1 MFNNLSQREIV
12 IIIVGI
18 LVLSLA
24 FYYFNIYLP
33 LQDKIKNAKSLIDQK
48 ENNIEILKNISDK
61 LPETKKRYQQ
71 LRTKDKSNEITIKS
85 AADLLKKISKLENQH
100 NVNLTSFNPINTKN
114 GIEVNMIYLTN
125 FENLIYLF
133 EDFQSLSNQLQFNN
147 LNLTQNNEKMR
158 AAIKVKISKGGEEKN
173 DD

>member
-18 LVLSLA
+18 LVLSMA

-33 LQDKIKNAKSLIDQK
+33 LQDEIKSTKSLIDQK
-48 ENNIEILKNISDK
+48 ENNIEILKNVTDE
-61 LPETKKRYQQ
+61 LPEIKKRYQQ

-85 AADLLKKISKLENQH
+85 AADLLKKISEIENRH
-100 NVNLTSFNPINTKN
+100 KVNLVSFNPINTKN

-133 EDFQSLSNQLQFNN
+133 EDFQNLSNQLQFTN
-147 LNLTQNNEKMR
+147 LNLTQNNDKLR
-158 AAIKVKISKGGEEKN
+158 ATIKVKISKGGEEN
-173 DD
+173 NED